1 MAEWLRH
8 RFCWRR
14 QDAVA
19 NIGEADGPEA
29 DRAQKSLYRP
39 ENQVFL
45 ATLRAVRTRAGLTQR
60 DLADRLGRTQ
70 NYVTAAERG
79 VIRLDGLQ
87 IRDWCQECGVGLTDW
102 AKEIKNLLADVTP
115 RRTRSRRGR
124 G

>member
-1 MAEWLRH
+1 MTLK
-8 RFCWRR
+8 
-14 QDAVA
+14 QQ
-19 NIGEADGPEA
+19 A

-102 AKEIKNLLADVTP
+102 AKEIEDLLADVTP
-115 RRTRSRRGR
+115 RRTRPRRSRE
-124 G
+124 

>member
-1 MAEWLRH
+1 MALK
-8 RFCWRR
+8 
-14 QDAVA
+14 QQ
-19 NIGEADGPEA
+19 A

-39 ENQVFL
+39 ENQAFL

-79 VIRLDGLQ
+79 VVRLDGLQ
-87 IRDWCQECGVGLTDW
+87 IRDWCEECGVGLTDW
-102 AKEIKNLLADVTP
+102 AKEIEDLLVDVTP

-124 G
+124 E